1 MGVSVCVVIVGLR
14 PVCQVETKCVLIAK
28 FDHRNRIA
36 SDSPIKHVLHVIDV
50 KNFFPKNKKR

>member
-36 SDSPIKHVLHVIDV
+36 SDSPVKHVLHLAY
-50 KNFFPKNKKR
+50 KRSFQAISFR